1 MTYEFEVFLSRVIG
15 RVTSNLTLTI
25 QAWGKDE
32 SSALQTAKFKATE
45 NMDMKMWRV
54 DGATKGKV
62 IA

>member
-1 MTYEFEVFLSRVIG
+1 MTYEFEIFLSRVIG

-32 SSALQTAKFKATE
+32 ASALQTAKHKA
-45 NMDMKMWRV
+45 NDGLDMKMWRV

-62 IA
+62 VA